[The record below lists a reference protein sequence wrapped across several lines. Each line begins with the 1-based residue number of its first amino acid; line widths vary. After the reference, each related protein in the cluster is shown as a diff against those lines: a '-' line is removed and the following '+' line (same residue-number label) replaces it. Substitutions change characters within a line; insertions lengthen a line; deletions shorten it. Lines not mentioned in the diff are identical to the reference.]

1 MAENIEDYLEHG
13 MYGNLEVNPAE
24 QKKYLGTFRER
35 VIVAMTRE
43 EVLGKKLLPSL
54 EEKIKAHPQA
64 KMLLNGELGYPNLRP
79 YITLAETYKLPFS
92 IVSRETGDTD
102 IYLVLASQSE
112 VNQNDIHLHPLENTD
127 TKDPEPTHLLDKIK
141 KLFD

>member
-35 VIVAMTRE
+35 VIIAMTRK
-43 EVLGKKLLPSL
+43 EVMNKNLLLSL

-64 KMLLNGELGYPNLRP
+64 KMLLNGDLGYPNLRP
-79 YITLAETYKLPFS
+79 FIALAETYKMPFS
-92 IVSRETGDTD
+92 IVSREAGDTD
-102 IYLVLASQSE
+102 IYLVLASQAE
-112 VNQNDIHLHPLENTD
+112 VNQNDIHLHPLENKETP
-127 TKDPEPTHLLDKIK
+127 DPESTNLLDKIK